1 MGSYVSMFNHHQFST
16 TVWGKLGGVAL
27 WEEVCHWRLD
37 YEVSKAHATLGMV
50 AHAFNPSTWE
60 TEGGG
65 FPSFK
70 AGHFGL
76 DITSS
81 KAGLYWKSLDGS
93 GLILPTPGLRQG
105 ELELALWSWLGAL
118 GCVSNPRFHIR
129 LICLP

>member
-70 AGHFGL
+70 AGL
-76 DITSS
+76 IYRLSS
-81 KAGLYWKSLDGS
+81 WTVKAQRN
-93 GLILPTPGLRQG
+93 P
-105 ELELALWSWLGAL
+105 
-118 GCVSNPRFHIR
+118 VSINK
-129 LICLP
+129 